1 MKTII
6 NKGQANEREFEVN
19 VCDKGS
25 EKQIEWANQIKLN
38 KISDIFVMIT
48 QPGMSAKAEEIIAV
62 CEKMNSINDAK
73 FWIDNKNTMAKNI
86 SREMR

>member
-6 NKGQANEREFEVN
+6 NHRQANEKEFEVS

-38 KISDIFVMIT
+38 KISDIFVMQT
-48 QPGMSAKAEEIIAV
+48 QPGMSAKAEEITAI
-62 CEKMNSINDAK
+62 CEKMNAINDAK
-73 FWIDNKNTMAKNI
+73 FWIDNRNTMAKNI
-86 SREMR
+86 AKEVR